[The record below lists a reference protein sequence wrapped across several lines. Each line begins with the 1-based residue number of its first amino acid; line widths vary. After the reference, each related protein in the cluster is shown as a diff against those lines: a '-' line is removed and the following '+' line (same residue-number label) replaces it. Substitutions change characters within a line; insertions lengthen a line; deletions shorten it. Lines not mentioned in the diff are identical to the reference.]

1 MDNRGIA
8 FFLTFMIGV
17 CVIILA
23 LSFAPIVKDF
33 NDNARNTTT
42 WDGAN
47 GLDCSNV
54 SISDFQNAGCIAND
68 ITTSSF
74 VGILIAIGLAVIM
87 GKVMFS

>member
-1 MDNRGIA
+1 MNKKGIT
-8 FFLTFMIGV
+8 FFLTLMIGV

-54 SISDFQNAGCIAND
+54 SITDFQSAACIGND
-68 ITTSSF
+68 IITSSF
-74 VGILIAIGLAVIM
+74 IGILIAIGLAVM
-87 GKVMFS
+87 VGKAMFS